1 MFDAAR
7 QWDIHSPPNFD
18 KSKKYPA
25 IVSVHPFD
33 GANEQTALI
42 AGDWP

>member
-1 MFDAAR
+1 LKAAKGVAFS
-7 QWDIHSPPNFD
+7 DV

-33 GANEQTALI
+33 GANEQTA
-42 AGDWP
+42 GDWP